1 MCEASLPNK
10 EISLVYKK
18 EIIIRFASQAK
29 EMLRRGILESP
40 YLGDAVKPQECLA
53 SFLVMRKPL

>member
-29 EMLRRGILESP
+29 EMLRSGILESL
-40 YLGDAVKPQECLA
+40 YLGDAVKL
-53 SFLVMRKPL
+53 